1 MKYCL
6 HRQLSQYLVVD
17 ALAIHKNIHQPDE
30 ELFQVLRLDPARIA
44 WYGLSAVGPVVVR
57 ILVAEASSRR
67 LSNPSNPPLPS
78 CRSVR

>member
-1 MKYCL
+1 M
-6 HRQLSQYLVVD
+6 VD
-17 ALAIHKNIHQPDE
+17 ALAIHKNIHQADK
-30 ELFQVLRLDPARIA
+30 ELFQVLRLDPARVT

-67 LSNPSNPPLPS
+67 LSNPSSPPLPS